1 VVNDGQEGLER
12 IRNDKFDLILL
23 DVAMPDFSGKDVI
36 ESLKKD
42 ELIES
47 TNIVI
52 FTASP
57 SGDRKIITQL
67 VSWLVYAPSRF
78 SESFI
83 IFGESFSESCQR
95 VTSVNTLNN
104 IPKALL
110 DEIKATEER
119 IHLNHE
125 TTFNASMQ
133 NKIDLAKQILRLKIL
148 YELVIFGTRDTFEI
162 QAVYFFSVFAYR
174 SKNII

>member
-23 DVAMPDFSGKDVI
+23 DVAMPEFSGKDVI

-67 VSWLVYAPSRF
+67 VSWLVYAPSDP
-78 SESFI
+78 
-83 IFGESFSESCQR
+83 
-95 VTSVNTLNN
+95 VL
-104 IPKALL
+104 P
-110 DEIKATEER
+110 
-119 IHLNHE
+119 
-125 TTFNASMQ
+125 
-133 NKIDLAKQILRLKIL
+133 
-148 YELVIFGTRDTFEI
+148 
-162 QAVYFFSVFAYR
+162 
-174 SKNII
+174 